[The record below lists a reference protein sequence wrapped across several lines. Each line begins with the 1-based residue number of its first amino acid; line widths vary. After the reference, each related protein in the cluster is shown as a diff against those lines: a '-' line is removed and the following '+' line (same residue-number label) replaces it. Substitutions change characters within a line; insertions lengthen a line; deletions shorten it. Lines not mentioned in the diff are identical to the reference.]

1 MYVVKPLL
9 QTFLLII
16 LIFVLAVIAELF
28 TPLRQLTDYFNQNP
42 QPYKA
47 ITIGTSII
55 GWILMAASIAHGL
68 WTRGKSTRAEDE
80 LQLMENGDTSPTTYS
95 SFRGHS
101 KSREFHREVSFKEI
115 KEAWQDGNWHNS
127 KWLSIFLGA
136 LAIIFIAFGMFGFF
150 FVIGPPLVKLV
161 CGGALAY
168 GTVRTIWAF
177 GQV

>member
-1 MYVVKPLL
+1 MRVVKSLL

-55 GWILMAASIAHGL
+55 GWILMAACIAYGL
-68 WTRGKSTRAEDE
+68 WTREKPTRDEDRS
-80 LQLMENGDTSPTTYS
+80 QLMDMGDTSPTTYR
-95 SFRGHS
+95 SFRDHS
-101 KSREFHREVSFKEI
+101 KGREFHREVTFKEI
-115 KEAWQDGNWHNS
+115 KEAWHDGNWYNS
-127 KWLSIFLGA
+127 EWLPIFLG
-136 LAIIFIAFGMFGFF
+136 LVAIIFIAFGMFGFF

-168 GTVRTIWAF
+168 ATGRTIWAF

>member
-1 MYVVKPLL
+1 MSVVKSLL
-9 QTFLLII
+9 RTFLLII
-16 LIFVLAVIAELF
+16 LIFVLAIIAELF
-28 TPLRQLTDYFNQNP
+28 TPLGQLTDYFNQNP

-55 GWILMAASIAHGL
+55 GWILMAAGIAYGL
-68 WTRGKSTRAEDE
+68 WTGGKSTREEDE
-80 LQLMENGDTSPTTYS
+80 LLLMENGDTAPTTYN
-95 SFRGHS
+95 SFRCHS
-101 KSREFHREVSFKEI
+101 KSREFHREVTFRQI
-115 KEAWQDGNWHNS
+115 KEAWHDGKWNNS
-127 KWLSIFLGA
+127 EWLPIFLGL

-168 GTVRTIWAF
+168 ATVRTIWAF